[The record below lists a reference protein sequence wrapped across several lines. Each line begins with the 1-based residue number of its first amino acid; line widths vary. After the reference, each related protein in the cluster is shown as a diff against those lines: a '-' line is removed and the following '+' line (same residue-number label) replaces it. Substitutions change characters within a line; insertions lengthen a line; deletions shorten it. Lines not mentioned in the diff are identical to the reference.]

1 MAGLGNF
8 WEGGERPARGGK
20 GGQVR
25 RGIEGGETNVIASGC
40 ILASASAKQMAK
52 RELKWNIEQ
61 AEKEGNGARSVPQN
75 VPEARC
81 QKVKPAWY
89 CDQGM
94 RVR

>member
-1 MAGLGNF
+1 MAGFGNF
-8 WEGGERPARGGK
+8 EGVGRVLKSGG
-20 GGQVR
+20 
-25 RGIEGGETNVIASGC
+25 GIEGGRGETNVIASGC

-81 QKVKPAWY
+81 QKVKPAY
-89 CDQGM
+89 GTGPGCEG
-94 RVR
+94 